1 MNYYISDTHFGHE
14 NLLKLSR
21 SPFSSVEKMDEAMI
35 KNWNDKVK
43 NSDTVY
49 IIGDLIYKSAKDP
62 QWYLDRLN
70 GKKILILGNH
80 DDSWLRRVDAS
91 KYFIEVTRL
100 KEATVEGRHV
110 TFCHYPMLE
119 WRDSRKIGS
128 HKLGYLIY
136 GHIHNRVS
144 PLYRPLF
151 EIGNAL
157 NAGADINGYAPVTF
171 EELQRN
177 NELFKL
183 SVMSDPV
190 DKAFYLCRSYHM
202 HQSDKAGVSYAEHPI
217 HVASKVDSPEQKI
230 VAVLHDTLE
239 DTDLRAETIEEL
251 FGTKVLEAIMTM
263 THRDGE
269 DYFSY
274 IERVKKNP
282 LARAVKIEDLNHNM
296 DLSRLKQITDT
307 DIARREK
314 YIKALRIL
322 ESPYIGG
329 N

>member
-14 NLLKLSR
+14 NLLKLSGR
-21 SPFSSVEKMDEAMI
+21 PFSSVEKMDEAMI
-35 KNWNDKVK
+35 ENWNSKVK
-43 NSDTVY
+43 RSDTVY
-49 IIGDLIYKSAKDP
+49 IIGDLIYKSARSP
-62 QWYLDRLN
+62 EWYLDRLN

-80 DDSWLRRVDAS
+80 DDSWLRRIDAS
-91 KYFIEVTRL
+91 KYFAEVTRL
-100 KEATVEGRHV
+100 MEATVGGKHV
-110 TFCHYPMLE
+110 MFCHYPMLE
-119 WRDSRKIGS
+119 WRDSRKVGS
-128 HKLGYLIY
+128 RKLGYLIY
-136 GHIHNRVS
+136 GHTHNKVS

-202 HQSDKAGVSYAEHPI
+202 HQCDKAGVSYAEHPI
-217 HVASKVDSPEQKI
+217 FVASRLDLPEQKI
-230 VAVLHDTLE
+230 VALLHDTLE
-239 DTDLRAETIEEL
+239 DTDLKAETIEEL
-251 FGTKVLEAIMTM
+251 FDKEVLEAILTM

-282 LARAVKIEDLNHNM
+282 LARAVKIEDLHHNM
-296 DLSRLKQITDT
+296 DMSRLKQITAD
-307 DIARREK
+307 DIVRNEK
-314 YIKALRIL
+314 YGKALTIL
-322 ESPYIGG
+322 ES
-329 N
+329 